1 MQRGFIE
8 GEYQDGELRGIT
20 FVVGR
25 RGFGKTTETGRLLNL
40 CGGGVNFF
48 DPTSKHGG
56 LLQGAVLI
64 TDGDKLEEYLRVNRG
79 RRYRICY
86 QPRTGD
92 IDEHFRRWCRIVAA
106 FGWQI
111 AAVDEVDKFCGPRWG
126 PKWMPP
132 ELAHLVD
139 YGRHCRVSMIVTARR
154 PQGVAAAL
162 KAESEWRIFRL
173 KDGKA
178 LDTLADE
185 IGEENLPR
193 IRELPKY
200 YYLHCREDE
209 DPQLCGGPRAGI

>member
-1 MQRGFIE
+1 MIRGFHD
-8 GEYQDGELRGIT
+8 GEYQDGEVRGIV
-20 FVVGR
+20 FLVGR
-25 RGFGKTTETGRLLNL
+25 RGFGKTTEAGRLLNT
-40 CGGGVNFF
+40 CTGGVCFF
-48 DPTSKHGG
+48 DPMSKHAG
-56 LLQGAVLI
+56 LLPGGVI
-64 TDGDKLEEYLRVNRG
+64 ISDPDTLENYLRVNRG
-79 RRYRICY
+79 RRFQVVY

-92 IDEHFRRWCRIVAA
+92 LDTHFRGWCRTVAA
-106 FGWQI
+106 FGWMI
-111 AAVDEVDKFCGPRWG
+111 ACVDEVDKFCGPRWG

-162 KAESEWRIFRL
+162 KAECEWRIFRL

-178 LDTLADE
+178 LDSLADE
-185 IGEENLPR
+185 IGDENLPR

-209 DPQLCGGPRAGI
+209 DPLLCGGPRAGI